1 MTVSD
6 HAVFDGRT
14 VTSSIVVA
22 APPAEVFALIANP
35 HRHHE
40 FDGSGTVRRATSGPQ
55 RLALGDRFGMDMKI
69 TLPYKIT
76 NKVVE
81 FEADRRIG
89 WCHFAKAVWR
99 YELEP
104 VGGGTHATE
113 LARSPSD
120 TAPVG
125 DAGAEPW
132 RGTRITETFD
142 YAGSPV
148 AKGMELLK
156 MPTRNAKSIRDTLRR
171 LQQIFGAPTP
181 A

>member
-1 MTVSD
+1 MTASD
-6 HAVFDGRT
+6 HAVFSGRT

-40 FDGSGTVRRATSGPQ
+40 FDGSGTVRKATSGPE

-69 TLPYKIT
+69 TLPYRIT

-89 WCHFAKAVWR
+89 WCHFAQAVWR

-104 VGGGTHATE
+104 VDGGTQ
-113 LARSPSD
+113 
-120 TAPVG
+120 V
-125 DAGAEPW
+125 
-132 RGTRITETFD
+132 TETFD
-142 YAGSPV
+142 YTGSPV

-156 MPTRNAKSIRDTLRR
+156 MPQGNAKSIRDTLRR
-171 LQQIFGAPTP
+171 LQQIFGAPSTP
-181 A
+181 

>member
-1 MTVSD
+1 MTPSD

-22 APPAEVFALIANP
+22 APPAEVFALIADP

-40 FDGSGTVRRATSGPQ
+40 FDGSGTVRRATSGPR

-69 TLPYKIT
+69 TLPYRIT

-81 FEADRRIG
+81 FEADRRVG

-104 VGGGTHATE
+104 VDG
-113 LARSPSD
+113 
-120 TAPVG
+120 
-125 DAGAEPW
+125 
-132 RGTRITETFD
+132 GTRITETFD
-142 YAGSPV
+142 WSGSPV

-156 MPTRNAKSIRDTLRR
+156 MPQGKARSIRDTLRR
-171 LQQIFGAPTP
+171 LQQIFGAPP
-181 A
+181 AA